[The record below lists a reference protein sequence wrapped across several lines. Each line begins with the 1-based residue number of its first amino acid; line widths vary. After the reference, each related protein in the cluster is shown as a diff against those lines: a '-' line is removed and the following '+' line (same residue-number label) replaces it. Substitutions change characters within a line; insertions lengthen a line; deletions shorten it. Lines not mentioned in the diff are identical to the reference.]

1 MDSPQRKKTN
11 KIKIVSNYDGILPTN
26 EHLEEEKCDKVHYDE
41 ISAARYEVSRNF
53 PLKKSNLKLSRLTPK
68 AKSKTEYLESIRIK
82 STIRFQK
89 ARGISWKTS

>member
-41 ISAARYEVSRNF
+41 ISAARYEQFEVIKVNAKG
-53 PLKKSNLKLSRLTPK
+53 KKQN
-68 AKSKTEYLESIRIK
+68 RIL
-82 STIRFQK
+82 
-89 ARGISWKTS
+89 GIDSHKIYN